1 MQAENPQPYVVT
13 VDDDPIVGKLIEKVT
28 KMKSIN
34 YTSVKDLVKN
44 VDQHSPVAAFID
56 VHLGEAESGI
66 QLVPFLREKW
76 PFCPIIVVTGDAKE
90 AVLSHALSSGADD
103 FITKPIRPA
112 ELVARL
118 QLRLA
123 DQAQKASIN
132 AMPVGN
138 LTFYLQYRMLSGD
151 RGQRFLSTTESNLL
165 TTLVQAKGMI
175 VPRDTLKLKCWGPI
189 RVSDGALD
197 RKIYEVRRALEELG
211 GNTTIRTAYGVGF
224 GMEYKEVGQ
233 VALP

>member
-1 MQAENPQPYVVT
+1 MQTDNNQPYT
-13 VDDDPIVGKLIEKVT
+13 ITIDDDPVVGKLIEKVT
-28 KMKSIN
+28 KMRSVA
-34 YTSVKDLVKN
+34 YTSASELLKDVEH
-44 VDQHSPVAAFID
+44 HSPVATFID
-56 VHLGEAESGI
+56 VHLGETESGI
-66 QLVPFLREKW
+66 QLVPYLRERW

-90 AVLSHALSSGADD
+90 AVLQTALSSGADD

-123 DQAQKASIN
+123 DQAQKESIN

-138 LTFYLQYRMLSGD
+138 LTFYLQYRMLSGN

-165 TTLVQAKGMI
+165 TCLVQAKGMI

-189 RVSDGALD
+189 KVSDGALD

-211 GNTTIRTAYGVGF
+211 GNTTIRTAYGIGF
-224 GMEYKEVGQ
+224 GIDHKEAV
-233 VALP
+233 

>member
-1 MQAENPQPYVVT
+1 MQTETIQPYLVT

-28 KMKSIN
+28 HMKSVN
-34 YTSVKDLVKN
+34 YTSASALMQE
-44 VDQHSPVAAFID
+44 VDGHAPVAAFID
-56 VHLGEAESGI
+56 VHLGATESGI
-66 QLVPFLREKW
+66 QLVPYLRERW

-90 AVLSHALSSGADD
+90 GVLSQALSSGADD

-138 LTFYLQYRMLSGD
+138 LTFYMQYRMLSGD

-189 RVSDGALD
+189 KVSDGALD

-224 GMEYKEVGQ
+224 GIELKE
-233 VALP
+233 AC